1 MSKLTGLT
9 SQEVAKRQAEGLV
22 NRLEN
27 QTSRSWANI
36 LRSNILTPFN
46 GIITVLAIAT
56 LLANG
61 SPINSLFFI
70 AMLLNI
76 VVGIAQE
83 VKAKVVLDRLAIMV
97 KPTVKVL
104 RDGKNQTIASSDVVI
119 DDYIV
124 LGLGD
129 QVVADGVILW
139 SSGLEIDESLLTGES
154 DPIAKAT
161 DDTVLSGSFVTSGN
175 GVMRVT
181 KVGEQAYSA
190 RLATEAKEFKRV
202 SSELID
208 ATNKIMKW
216 IARILLVVVPV
227 LVIGQLRIN
236 DNWREA
242 VVHTVAAIVGM
253 IPEGLVLL
261 TSMAFLLAVLK
272 LARQKV
278 LVQQLPAV
286 ETLARVNTLLLDKTG
301 TLTEGKMAVDEM
313 LFSDGA
319 DKRLVKSVIAT
330 LASRGS
336 SPTNNALREAVGGV
350 KRLSITQEVPF
361 NSRRKWSAIS
371 CGEGMFIMG
380 APEIV
385 LINDDEILAQVNK
398 LASQG
403 YRVLAIAQSD
413 EWPNGDKI
421 TGIRKGLA
429 IIALSERIRSDAKK
443 TLQFFAKQG
452 VAVKI
457 ISGDSPMTVA
467 VVAQRVGIAATPYD
481 ARNLPDATTQPK
493 DFLRI
498 VRENNVFGRV
508 RPEQK
513 RQIAAA
519 LQGDGDV
526 VAMTG
531 DGVNDALA
539 LKKADL
545 GIAMSTGSAATRSVA
560 EVVLLDN
567 KFSHLPAV
575 LAEGRRVV
583 ANIERVANLFIIKNV
598 YTTILALAT
607 TILGLTYPFLPAQM
621 TVIGAL
627 SIGIP
632 AFFLALAPNSRVYRP
647 GFMSRVLS
655 FSIPTGAVMAIAM
668 IACYYWLV
676 SSAGASVAVAGTG
689 VSIVVMLIGILVL
702 IRLSKPVRGWKLLLV
717 LACELAFMACVLWPP
732 LANLFS
738 FEFQLNTLAIALIVV
753 AIAVVLIGG
762 LQQIVINNVIR
773 RAE

>member
-83 VKAKVVLDRLAIMV
+83 VKAKVVLDRLAIMA

-104 RDGKNQTIASSDVVI
+104 RDGKNQTIASGDVVM

-190 RLATEAKEFKRV
+190 KLATEAKEFKRV

-301 TLTEGKMAVDEM
+301 TLTEGKITVDEM
-313 LFSDGA
+313 LFSDTV

-336 SPTNNALREAVGGV
+336 SPTNNALREATGGV
-350 KRLSITQEVPF
+350 KKLSITQEVPF

-385 LINDDEILAQVNK
+385 LSNDDEMLAQANK
-398 LASQG
+398 LAGQG
-403 YRVLAIAQSD
+403 YRVLAIAQSN
-413 EWPNGDKI
+413 EWPNGDKV

-457 ISGDSPMTVA
+457 ISGDSPITVA
-467 VVAQRVGIAATPYD
+467 AVAQLVGIMATPYD

-575 LAEGRRVV
+575 LVEGRRVV

-607 TILGLTYPFLPAQM
+607 TVLGLTYPFLPAQM

-717 LACELAFMACVLWPP
+717 LVCELAFMACVLWPP

-738 FEFQLNTLAIALIVV
+738 FEFQLNTLVIALIVV

-762 LQQIVINNVIR
+762 LRQIVINNVIR